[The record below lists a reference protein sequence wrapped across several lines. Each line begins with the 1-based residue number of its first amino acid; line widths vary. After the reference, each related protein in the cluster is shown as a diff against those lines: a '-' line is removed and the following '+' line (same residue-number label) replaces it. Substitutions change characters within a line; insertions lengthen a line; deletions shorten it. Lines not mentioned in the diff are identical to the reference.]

1 MIIVDR
7 ALEARAKDGKPV
19 RIALTGAGFIARGM
33 TNRVL
38 NHTPGMELSVIVNR
52 TPENAIRCFAE
63 AGVTLSL
70 IHI

>member
-7 ALEARAKDGKPV
+7 ALEARAKEGKPV

-33 TNRVL
+33 TNRVH
-38 NHTPGMELSVIVNR
+38 NHTPG
-52 TPENAIRCFAE
+52 
-63 AGVTLSL
+63 LSL